1 MELEELDE
9 ILDEGNQPRLSEGD
23 EDEDED
29 VVFAQAERKEER
41 EEDGGT
47 VKMPL
52 YSQVGKYIVE
62 QAQRPT
68 VVVGAVAGVSL
79 VGFTWRARLTRLKP
93 TDTEYAL
100 SVCLGVTRQASV
112 GAVIAGPLG
121 AAAGK

>member
-9 ILDEGNQPRLSEGD
+9 ILDEGNQPRLSE

-29 VVFAQAERKEER
+29 VVVAQAEKEEEK
-41 EEDGGT
+41 EEEGT
-47 VKMPL
+47 RKVPL

-79 VGFTWRARLTRLKP
+79 GDLASRASLTRFK
-93 TDTEYAL
+93 TNH
-100 SVCLGVTRQASV
+100 
-112 GAVIAGPLG
+112 
-121 AAAGK
+121 